1 MERESDGP
9 EIAGQR
15 DGARIC
21 DGSPRG
27 LGEVAGGLEAGE
39 LGAAVAETFFSTLEH
54 ELGGEA
60 KWATRK
66 EAMQAVSEYIDGF
79 YNPTRRHSTI
89 GSLSPIE
96 FERRAQRS
104 IPGSRGT
111 GPAPPRSSEK
121 DRNQESPSAAT
132 PPPTSPTRQ
141 PKPTANAT
149 PRRSR

>member
-89 GSLSPIE
+89 GGLSPIAYE
-96 FERRAQRS
+96 QQFRAERG
-104 IPGSRGT
+104 IPGSRGSA
-111 GPAPPRSSEK
+111 PAPPRSSGEK
-121 DRNQESPSAAT
+121 DRNQESPEMSA
-132 PPPTSPTRQ
+132 
-141 PKPTANAT
+141 
-149 PRRSR
+149 